1 MSIISHTIDTA
12 PQSPTRVNLTI
23 VFTDHLGDTFTI
35 RKQVPTDF
43 DSESWALSYYSILEE
58 QAATGEVSESYENA
72 ENGVNPD
79 KTAIY
84 QTQSEF
90 DRRLLGRLMV
100 TEDVNVFYAG
110 LPFFQAVESRGG
122 ANANQRAIYLDVPRA
137 EYDLVAARFG
147 DVQGISF
154 FLDDAKNAIWP
165 DIPDGWM

>member
-1 MSIISHTIDTA
+1 MSIVSHTITTS
-12 PQSPTRVNLTI
+12 PQSDTRINITV
-23 VFTDHLGDTFTI
+23 VFTDHLGDTTTV
-35 RKQVPTDF
+35 RKQVPTDY
-43 DSESWALSYYSILEE
+43 DSEAWALSYYAVLDE
-58 QAATGEVSESYENA
+58 QAASGEISEAFQNA
-72 ENGVNPD
+72 ENGINPD
-79 KTAIY
+79 RVAVY

-90 DRRLLGRLMV
+90 DRRLLGRLMTV
-100 TEDVNVFYAG
+100 EDVNVFYAG

-154 FLDDAKNAIWP
+154 FLDDAKDAIWP